1 MTDWAARHDARQL
14 SAPASASQIGR
25 TGELLLCLWD
35 LSCIYKKGRTVLL
48 KRYGMV
54 PYQRFVERPVLGGQ
68 LRRHRWDEDYQIGA
82 LPALH
87 GKHGN
92 M

>member
-1 MTDWAARHDARQL
+1 M
-14 SAPASASQIGR
+14 
-25 TGELLLCLWD
+25 
-35 LSCIYKKGRTVLL
+35 LL